1 MGAEKDFEKKVK
13 SYIKSK
19 NCWGV
24 KFFAN
29 KFTKSGIPDLLTCI
43 NGYFVS
49 IELKALNGKPSELQI
64 YDQKQIRKSG
74 GIAIILYPDQ
84 FNEFQKMVE
93 DLLQNKFEWSDQFA
107 FDREINK

>member
-13 SYIKSK
+13 DYIKSK

-49 IELKALNGKPSELQI
+49 VELKALNGKPSELQL
-64 YDQKQIRKSG
+64 YNQKQIRNAR
-74 GIAIILYPDQ
+74 GIAIILYPNQ
-84 FNEFQKMVE
+84 FSQFKKMVE
-93 DLLQNKFEWSDQFA
+93 SLIENKFNWSDQFA
-107 FDREINK
+107 FDRENNK